1 MKRQSNHTKR
11 QKLAVTKGQKKK
23 KAVYMYIYVYQ
34 KDKSACLCLKS
45 TLKQQLKQKLK
56 LKQRETAFGEEKN
69 REKVL
74 SVKLCNWINL

>member
-1 MKRQSNHTKR
+1 MKRQSNHIKR
-11 QKLAVTKGQKKK
+11 QQLAVIKGQKKK
-23 KAVYMYIYVYQ
+23 KKAVKMYIYVYQ

-56 LKQRETAFGEEKN
+56 QRETAFGEEKN

-74 SVKLCNWINL
+74 SVK